1 MIYIP
6 FRANKKLA
14 FLLDAKTICVV
25 DLFGQVVIGQV
36 NHETKI
42 DWLELSETAHK
53 LLFRD
58 KKMRLALLKELQNAF
73 AATNNNFVRRLTD

>member
-1 MIYIP
+1 MTDILH
-6 FRANKKLA
+6 RDNKKLA

-25 DLFGQVVIGQV
+25 DLLNQMMIGQV

-53 LLFRD
+53 LLYRD
-58 KKMRLALLKELQNAF
+58 KKQR
-73 AATNNNFVRRLTD
+73 